1 MFSPQFDA
9 PQFHQSQYITI
20 IKIIKIIIVIIIVII
35 IINIINIVTFSL
47 FHSKLK
53 TYLFRKSYRPP

>member
-20 IKIIKIIIVIIIVII
+20 IKIIKIIIVIIIII
-35 IINIINIVTFSL
+35 IIINIVTFSL